1 MGNATAVAE
10 ATRPD
15 LPKDAAED
23 DLQAREVARPE
34 ASIGSGTIEGP
45 SGEALNIVVFGEDDA
60 RASQREDDRSSA
72 TGRGTWRAGNH
83 ISPLVGPQ
91 CSSGGYTLPTQ
102 AWTPNLQMSPMS
114 AVEAEAEVRR
124 RAMEIMKLQ
133 RQVELLQAELATPTS
148 SLAQAQILLG
158 AFPPEIRV
166 MQDGMQHAM
175 YVGRQLDDWFTEHV
189 DKLLI
194 DPKGFNP
201 SRRMRISLESAN
213 QMLIGFTNSLSRVE
227 GLLQEA
233 SKVSQK
239 PKVPGQQP
247 GPTPEG
253 ARPGGAGVPGL
264 WVRDPDVFS
273 Q

>member
-72 TGRGTWRAGNH
+72 TG
-83 ISPLVGPQ
+83 
-91 CSSGGYTLPTQ
+91 SSGGYTLPTQ